1 MPVCLLL
8 WRTASHHWLG
18 LLSLVSGG
26 INRRLTLSP
35 ASIAAARPPA
45 RPAWIAGS
53 LKSSRADIEV
63 TRRLKEAMAPVNVSL
78 IDHVIRAAGSGH
90 SMVKMGL
97 M

>member
-1 MPVCLLL
+1 M
-8 WRTASHHWLG
+8 
-18 LLSLVSGG
+18 
-26 INRRLTLSP
+26 
-35 ASIAAARPPA
+35 
-45 RPAWIAGS
+45 
-53 LKSSRADIEV
+53 KSSRADIEV